1 MSWMRL
7 LLTKSKMH
15 GNPNLKR
22 AGTFGLSMVA
32 YWLMKSEPHVY
43 PYEQL
48 VKDGSTH
55 WDGVRNY
62 QARNLMRDEM
72 KMGDLVLFY
81 HSNFKP
87 PHIVGIARVCQE
99 GYPDFTAQDP
109 NSKYFD
115 EKATPDNP
123 RWMMVD
129 IEPVMELPQ
138 IIPLE
143 DIRNNPECEGMLLI
157 RKGQRLSVQPVEEE
171 HFLAVIR
178 MVGVELNDLS

>member
-1 MSWMRL
+1 ML
-7 LLTKSKMH
+7 LLLMKSRMH

-22 AGTFGLSMVA
+22 AGTFGSIMVA

-48 VKDGSTH
+48 VADGSTH

-72 KMGDLVLFY
+72 KKGDLVLYY

-87 PHIVGIARVCQE
+87 PHVVGIARISRE

-115 EKATPDNP
+115 EKATPENP

-138 IIPLE
+138 IIPLD

-157 RKGQRLSVQPVEEE
+157 RKGQRLSVQPVEKE
-171 HFLAVIR
+171 HFSAVLR
-178 MVGVELNDLS
+178 MVDLKLSDLS

>member
-1 MSWMRL
+1 M
-7 LLTKSKMH
+7 KSKMH

-22 AGTFGLSMVA
+22 AGTFGSIMVA

-48 VKDGSTH
+48 VADGSTH

-72 KMGDLVLFY
+72 KLGDLVLYY

-87 PHIVGIARVCQE
+87 PHVVGIARVCKE

-109 NSKYFD
+109 SSKYFD
-115 EKATPDNP
+115 EKATPENP

-129 IEPVMELPQ
+129 IEPVLELPK
-138 IIPLE
+138 IISLNE
-143 DIRNNPECEGMLLI
+143 IKDNPECEGMLLI

-171 HFLAVIR
+171 HFDAVLR
-178 MVGVELNDLS
+178 MVNLSRTDLS

>member
-1 MSWMRL
+1 ML
-7 LLTKSKMH
+7 LLLMKSEMH

-22 AGTFGLSMVA
+22 AGTFGSIMVA

-48 VKDGSTH
+48 VADGSTH

-72 KMGDLVLFY
+72 KKGDLVLYY

-87 PHIVGIARVCQE
+87 PHVVGIARISRE

-115 EKATPDNP
+115 EKATPENP

-138 IIPLE
+138 IIPLD

-171 HFLAVIR
+171 HFSAVLR
-178 MVGVELNDLS
+178 MVDLKLSDLS

>member
-87 PHIVGIARVCQE
+87 PHVVGIARVCQE

-129 IEPVMELPQ
+129 IEPVMELPH

>member
-1 MSWMRL
+1 MQL

-22 AGTFGLSMVA
+22 AGTFGSIMVA

-48 VKDGSTH
+48 VADGSTH

-72 KMGDLVLFY
+72 KKGDLVLYY

-87 PHIVGIARVCQE
+87 PHVVGIAKISRE

-109 NSKYFD
+109 SSKYFD
-115 EKATPDNP
+115 EKATPENP

-138 IIPLE
+138 IIPLDE
-143 DIRNNPECEGMLLI
+143 IRNNPECEGMLLI

-171 HFLAVIR
+171 HFSAVLR
-178 MVGVELNDLS
+178 MVDLKLSDLS

>member
-1 MSWMRL
+1 MSWMQL

-87 PHIVGIARVCQE
+87 PHVVGIARVCQE

>member
-1 MSWMRL
+1 MQL
-7 LLTKSKMH
+7 LLMMSRMH

-22 AGTFGLSMVA
+22 AGTFGSSMVA

-48 VKDGSTH
+48 VADGSTH

-72 KMGDLVLFY
+72 KKGDLVLYY

-87 PHIVGIARVCQE
+87 PHVVGIARISRE

-115 EKATPDNP
+115 EKATPENP

-138 IIPLE
+138 IIPLD
-143 DIRNNPECEGMLLI
+143 DIRNNPECAGMLLI

-171 HFLAVIR
+171 HFSAVLR
-178 MVGVELNDLS
+178 MVDLKLSDLS

>member
-1 MSWMRL
+1 MQL

-22 AGTFGLSMVA
+22 AGTFGSIMVA

-48 VKDGSTH
+48 VADGSTH

-72 KMGDLVLFY
+72 KKGDLVLYY

-87 PHIVGIARVCQE
+87 PHVVGIAKISRE

-109 NSKYFD
+109 SSKYFD
-115 EKATPDNP
+115 EKATPENP

-138 IIPLE
+138 IIPLDE
-143 DIRNNPECEGMLLI
+143 IRNNPECEGMLLI

-171 HFLAVIR
+171 HFSAILR
-178 MVGVELNDLS
+178 MVDLKLSDLS

>member
-1 MSWMRL
+1 
-7 LLTKSKMH
+7 MH

-87 PHIVGIARVCQE
+87 PHVVGISRVCRE

-115 EKATPDNP
+115 VKATPDNP

-129 IEPVMELPQ
+129 IEPVIELPQ

-143 DIRNNPECEGMLLI
+143 DIKLVINLFY
-157 RKGQRLSVQPVEEE
+157 SVG
-171 HFLAVIR
+171 LKYNLGSDNIKSIYK
-178 MVGVELNDLS
+178 DLTCTKCDLC

>member
-62 QARNLMRDEM
+62 QARNLMRDAM

-87 PHIVGIARVCQE
+87 P
-99 GYPDFTAQDP
+99 F
-109 NSKYFD
+109 
-115 EKATPDNP
+115 
-123 RWMMVD
+123 
-129 IEPVMELPQ
+129 
-138 IIPLE
+138 
-143 DIRNNPECEGMLLI
+143 
-157 RKGQRLSVQPVEEE
+157 
-171 HFLAVIR
+171 
-178 MVGVELNDLS
+178 

>member
-1 MSWMRL
+1 ML
-7 LLTKSKMH
+7 LLLMKSKMH

-22 AGTFGLSMVA
+22 AGTFGSVMVA

-48 VKDGSTH
+48 VADGSTH

-62 QARNLMRDEM
+62 QARNIMRDEM
-72 KMGDLVLFY
+72 KKGDLVLYY

-87 PHIVGIARVCQE
+87 PHVVGIARISRE

-115 EKATPDNP
+115 EKATPENP

-138 IIPLE
+138 IIPLD

-171 HFLAVIR
+171 HFSAVLR
-178 MVGVELNDLS
+178 MVDLKLSDLS

>member
-1 MSWMRL
+1 MQL

-22 AGTFGLSMVA
+22 AGTFGPIMVA

-48 VKDGSTH
+48 VADGSTH

-72 KMGDLVLFY
+72 KKGDLVLYY

-87 PHIVGIARVCQE
+87 PHVVGIAKISRE

-109 NSKYFD
+109 SSKYFD
-115 EKATPDNP
+115 EKATPENP

-138 IIPLE
+138 IIPLDE
-143 DIRNNPECEGMLLI
+143 IRNNPECEGMLLI

-171 HFLAVIR
+171 HFSAVLR
-178 MVGVELNDLS
+178 MVDLKLSDLS

>member
-1 MSWMRL
+1 MQL
-7 LLTKSKMH
+7 LLMKSRMH

-22 AGTFGLSMVA
+22 AGTVGSIMVA

-43 PYEQL
+43 PYSQL
-48 VKDGSTH
+48 VADGSTH

-72 KMGDLVLFY
+72 KKDDLVLYY

-87 PHIVGIARVCQE
+87 PHVVGIARISRE

-115 EKATPDNP
+115 EKATPENP

-138 IIPLE
+138 IIPLD

-171 HFLAVIR
+171 HFSAVLR
-178 MVGVELNDLS
+178 MVDLKLSDLS

>member
-1 MSWMRL
+1 MYWMRL

-87 PHIVGIARVCQE
+87 PHVVGIARVCQE

-178 MVGVELNDLS
+178 MVGLELNDLS

>member
-87 PHIVGIARVCQE
+87 PHVVGIARVCQE

-157 RKGQRLSVQPVEEE
+157 RKGQRLSVQPVDEE

>member
-1 MSWMRL
+1 MQL

-22 AGTFGLSMVA
+22 AGTFGSIMVA

-48 VKDGSTH
+48 VADGSTH

-72 KMGDLVLFY
+72 KKGDLVLYY

-87 PHIVGIARVCQE
+87 PHVVGIAKISRE

-109 NSKYFD
+109 SSKYFD
-115 EKATPDNP
+115 EKATPENP

-138 IIPLE
+138 IIPLDE
-143 DIRNNPECEGMLLI
+143 IRNNPECEGMLLI

-171 HFLAVIR
+171 HFSAVLR
-178 MVGVELNDLS
+178 MVDLKLSDLT